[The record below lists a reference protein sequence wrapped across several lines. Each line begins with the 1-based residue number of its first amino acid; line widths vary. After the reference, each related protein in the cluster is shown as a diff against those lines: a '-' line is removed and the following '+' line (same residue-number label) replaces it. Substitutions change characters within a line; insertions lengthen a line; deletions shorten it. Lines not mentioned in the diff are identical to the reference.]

1 MPKLLIQEGGQ
12 QSVFELFDDEV
23 TVGRGAANVIQV
35 ADQRS
40 SKHHAVV
47 RRIHGRPKLIDF
59 ESRNGTRVN
68 GEFQNQRWLE
78 HGDVISIGEM
88 TMTYDASDV
97 AAAAPAAR
105 VPAAPVAV
113 AAAPRPV
120 AAAPAVTIHRRAGGP
135 QARSSHARSHDDDDE
150 QRGPRHVPKRRDNSI
165 AVAALVGAGLILAV
179 FLLFKVMG
187 SAGTSNASTLAY
199 AKRLA
204 DKDVAKGVAYLEEHG
219 DPSDVDGYK
228 SVEEQIKEWKE
239 LIQDQNRQGK
249 EEEGRYALERIHR
262 NVVEQHKNGMTDAQ
276 LGQALLTWAETY
288 PGTIKHMELMNSQ
301 NAPFP
306 QLRGLMEKAKQK

>member
-1 MPKLLIQEGGQ
+1 VPKLLIQEGGQ

-47 RRIHGRPKLIDF
+47 RRVHGRPKLVDF

-68 GEFQNQRWLE
+68 GEFRNQRWLE

-105 VPAAPVAV
+105 VPTAPVAV
-113 AAAPRPV
+113 AAQAHPV
-120 AAAPAVTIHRRAGGP
+120 AAAPVITVHRRPGGP
-135 QARSSHARSHDDDDE
+135 HARSHARSRDDGDE
-150 QRGPRHVPKRRDNSI
+150 QGHGPRSVPRRRDNSLAI
-165 AVAALVGAGLILAV
+165 AALVGAGLILAV

-187 SAGTSNASTLAY
+187 SGGTSNASTLAY

-204 DKDVAKGVAYLEEHG
+204 DKDVAAGVAYLEQYG

-228 SVEEQIKEWKE
+228 SVQEQIKEWKE
-239 LIQDQNRQGK
+239 LLQDQNRQGK

-262 NVVEQHKNGMTDAQ
+262 NLVEQHKNGMTDAQ

-288 PGTIKHMELMNSQ
+288 PGTIKHMELMNST
-301 NAPFP
+301 NPPFP
-306 QLRGLMEKAKQK
+306 EFRELMEKAKPK